1 MSVNSGTL
9 LVFCLDRDTSGTR
22 PKNPGRL
29 ATMYWVYRDG
39 GGGLALSVY
48 IRKLSFSPSINGQ
61 MDSYLHHCDST
72 IKLQLV
78 KNGFFLTMGKV
89 SNKKKAFF

>member
-9 LVFCLDRDTSGTR
+9 LVFCLDGDTSGTR

-72 IKLQLV
+72 IKATIGKKWVLFDYGKGV
-78 KNGFFLTMGKV
+78 K
-89 SNKKKAFF
+89 